1 MKLNYCSFV
10 PTGDSA
16 WIMPTKRRTAARKL
30 GDAISWVILPV
41 FPSHPGLHSLLTVPV
56 WGLRVQL
63 VAPGSQSLS
72 GPGDSGT
79 CPVKGT
85 HAWPLPL
92 LLLQEMWPPN
102 EAMWSP
108 RGSCPLQEALNG
120 LLPATP
126 EGGCSDVTRGRS
138 GEVKATPKKT
148 VKDRRCPPDADQR
161 IFDCLKTS

>member
-1 MKLNYCSFV
+1 MFQLETLHGSCQPNE
-10 PTGDSA
+10 GQL
-16 WIMPTKRRTAARKL
+16 R
-30 GDAISWVILPV
+30 GSWVMQSPGWSSQC

-63 VAPGSQSLS
+63 VAPGSQRLS

-85 HAWPLPL
+85 HTWPLPL
-92 LLLQEMWPPN
+92 LLPQEMWPAN
-102 EAMWSP
+102 EAVWSP

-126 EGGCSDVTRGRS
+126 EGGCSDVMRGRS

-148 VKDRRCPPDADQR
+148 VKDRKCPPDADQR